1 MVQDLKMMYGRL
13 KRWSN
18 STDYYLE
25 NVNVKW
31 TFTKK
36 IIKAV
41 VALHIAFILGMG
53 ALLVYYS
60 DHNPRITPLML
71 YRLHV
76 DGYNVKPV
84 KFIPFKKIPDDIKK
98 MVISIEDYKFYTH
111 NGVDIE
117 AVKRA
122 IVINYKVGYRMYG
135 ASTITQQLS
144 RTLFLLPFKSII
156 RKYAE
161 LLIALEMEMI
171 LDKDRILKLY
181 LNYCELG
188 KGVFGIKNAS
198 YYYFGKSIYQ
208 LSTDEKSRML
218 AILANPILFS
228 PYDFKNS
235 KLITNRY
242 YILKFRYYTYN
253 KYRNILQYAY
263 HN

>member
-1 MVQDLKMMYGRL
+1 MVRDLKMMYGHL

-18 STDYYLE
+18 TTDYYLE
-25 NVNVKW
+25 SVNYKW
-31 TFTKK
+31 VFTKK
-36 IIKAV
+36 IVK
-41 VALHIAFILGMG
+41 VAIVLHIAFILGMG
-53 ALLVYYS
+53 ALLSYYS
-60 DHNPRITPLML
+60 NHNPHTTPLMV

-84 KFIPFKKIPDDIKK
+84 KFIPFKQIPDDIKK
-98 MVISIEDYKFYTH
+98 MVVSIEDYKFYRH
-111 NGVDIE
+111 NGIDIE
-117 AVKRA
+117 AIKRA
-122 IVINYKVGYRMYG
+122 IVINHKVGYRMYG

-144 RTLFLLPFKSII
+144 RTLFLLPFKSIV
-156 RKYAE
+156 RKYIE
-161 LLIALEMEMI
+161 LIIALEMEII
-171 LDKDRILKLY
+171 LDKDRILELY

-198 YYYFGKSIYQ
+198 YYYFGRNIYQ

-228 PYDFKNS
+228 PYDFNNS

-253 KYRNILQYAY
+253 KYRNMLQYAY
-263 HN
+263 HD

>member
-18 STDYYLE
+18 ATDYYLE
-25 NVNVKW
+25 SLNYKW
-31 TFTKK
+31 ALTKK
-36 IIKAV
+36 IIKAAIV
-41 VALHIAFILGMG
+41 LHIAFFLGMG
-53 ALLVYYS
+53 ALLLYYS
-60 DHNPRITPLML
+60 NHNPYTTPLMA
-71 YRLHV
+71 YRLYV
-76 DGYNVKPV
+76 DGYTVKPV

-98 MVISIEDYKFYTH
+98 MVVSIEDYKFYKH
-111 NGVDIE
+111 NGIDIE
-117 AVKRA
+117 AIKRA

-144 RTLFLLPFKSII
+144 RTLFLLPVKSII
-156 RKYAE
+156 RKYVE

-171 LDKDRILKLY
+171 LDKDRILELY

-188 KGVFGIKNAS
+188 KGVFGIRNAS
-198 YYYFGKSIYQ
+198 YYYFGRNIYQ

-228 PYDFKNS
+228 PYNFKNS
-235 KLITNRY
+235 KLVTNRY

-253 KYRNILQYAY
+253 KYRNMLQYAY
-263 HN
+263 HD